1 MWQAFVSLLL
11 LTDSG
16 RAPAERFGGRRVLW
30 WGLEDRGAGL
40 VSLSACSHSTL
51 PHQAS
56 WKVQIRC
63 GEKDLV
69 TKGGAKVAA
78 CEAHMH
84 VGINK
89 RIS

>member
-1 MWQAFVSLLL
+1 MFLLSSMWQAFVSLLL
-11 LTDSG
+11 LIDG
-16 RAPAERFGGRRVLW
+16 GGAPAERFGGRRVLW

-51 PHQAS
+51 PHQA
-56 WKVQIRC
+56 
-63 GEKDLV
+63 LV

-89 RIS
+89 RIH